1 MTASLILRGMFVGI
15 VAGFLAFS
23 FAKYFGEPQID
34 QAFAFEEHL
43 DQGAAPELVGREVQS
58 GIGLISGVLVYSA
71 SMGALFALAFA
82 NCVGHS
88 GRLGP
93 RGLSALLALAA
104 FVAVIVVPALK
115 YPANP
120 PSIGDPDTIRERTH
134 LFLLMVMLSVVAM
147 VIAVNFATK
156 LLPRHGAW
164 TAALVGVGLYLLV
177 INVGGSVFP
186 PVVEVPD
193 GFPAENLWQFRL
205 ATLGIQ
211 LVMWSALGLIFG
223 WLTERDFR
231 RLRLQSQR

>member
-43 DQGAAPELVGREVQS
+43 DQSAAPELVGREVQS
-58 GIGLISGVLVYSA
+58 GIGLISGVLIYSA
-71 SMGALFALAFA
+71 SLGALFALAFA
-82 NCVGHS
+82 NCVGRVS
-88 GRLGP
+88 GLGP
-93 RGLSALLALAA
+93 RGLSALLALAG

-120 PSIGDPDTIRERTH
+120 PSIGDPETLRERTH
-134 LFLLMVMLSVVAM
+134 LFALMVMLSVVAM
-147 VIAVNFATK
+147 VIAVNFAAK

-164 TAALVGVGLYLLV
+164 TAALVGIGLYLLV
-177 INVGGSVFP
+177 INLGGSVFP
-186 PVVEVPD
+186 PINEVPE

-205 ATLGIQ
+205 ATLGIH
-211 LVMWSALGLIFG
+211 LVMWTALGLVFG
-223 WLTERDFR
+223 YLTERDFR
-231 RLRLQSQR
+231 RLRWQSQR